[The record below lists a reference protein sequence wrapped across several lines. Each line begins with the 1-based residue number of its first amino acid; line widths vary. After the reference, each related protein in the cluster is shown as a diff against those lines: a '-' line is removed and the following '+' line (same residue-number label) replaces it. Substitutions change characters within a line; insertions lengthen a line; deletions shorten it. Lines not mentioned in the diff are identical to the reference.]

1 MEGIYFSA
9 EQWAQIVREYNRI
22 MKVSKELKQESDCL
36 LSFVREDNR
45 RGLDAYY
52 IHQAGREPVQPGA
65 VVDIR
70 EHIKKRYL

>member
-1 MEGIYFSA
+1 MSLKGIYISREQLQALA
-9 EQWAQIVREYNRI
+9 EWAERARVEAAAQLAQARNE
-22 MKVSKELKQESDCL
+22 
-36 LSFVREDNR
+36 
-45 RGLDAYY
+45 LDAYY

>member
-1 MEGIYFSA
+1 MSLKGIYISREQLQALA
-9 EQWAQIVREYNRI
+9 EWAERARVEAAAQLAQARN
-22 MKVSKELKQESDCL
+22 
-36 LSFVREDNR
+36 
-45 RGLDAYY
+45 GLDAYY

>member
-1 MEGIYFSA
+1 MSLKGIYISREQLQAIA
-9 EQWAQIVREYNRI
+9 EWAERARVEAAAQLAQAR
-22 MKVSKELKQESDCL
+22 K
-36 LSFVREDNR
+36 
-45 RGLDAYY
+45 GLDAYY

>member
-1 MEGIYFSA
+1 MSLKGIYISREQLQALA
-9 EQWAQIVREYNRI
+9 EWAERARVEAAAQLAQARAQARN
-22 MKVSKELKQESDCL
+22 
-36 LSFVREDNR
+36 
-45 RGLDAYY
+45 GLDAYY